1 MFYCIFYILIGYE
14 TRLLNREDFNNDQVD
29 AGEIGSGHSVTA
41 IYELTPTGSANRLT
55 EDLRYGAKT
64 QTTDVSDETAFVR
77 VRYKLPEEKESKLIE
92 QPVIAHT
99 DLNKTSDD
107 VRFSIAVAGFGQN
120 LKDSKFRG
128 DWSYDDIKALA
139 KSARGDDDNG
149 YRGEFIG
156 LINSAKSV
164 KTEPRF

>member
-1 MFYCIFYILIGYE
+1 M
-14 TRLLNREDFNNDQVD
+14 
-29 AGEIGSGHSVTA
+29 
-41 IYELTPTGSANRLT
+41 T
-55 EDLRYGAKT
+55 EDLRYGTK
-64 QTTDVSDETAFVR
+64 TTDNTNVSNETAFVR

-92 QPVIAHT
+92 QPVIDEIA
-99 DLNKTSDD
+99 LSETSDD

-128 DWSYDDIKALA
+128 DWSYDAVKKLA

-156 LINSAKSV
+156 LINSAKSA
-164 KTEPRF
+164 KTEQGF